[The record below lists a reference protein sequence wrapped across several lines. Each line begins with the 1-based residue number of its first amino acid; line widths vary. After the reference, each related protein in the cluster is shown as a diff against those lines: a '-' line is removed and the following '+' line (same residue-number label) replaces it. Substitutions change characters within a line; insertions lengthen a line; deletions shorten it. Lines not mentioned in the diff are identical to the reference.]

1 MGRIYNI
8 HPDSAGSIIDAV
20 ALAGRIR
27 ELGGRADGWR
37 RQPGGPLRNDLAA
50 AGGRGLSA
58 VGGGYGK
65 RRGI

>member
-27 ELGGRADGWR
+27 ELGGGAMVGDDSLV
-37 RQPGGPLRNDLAA
+37 GPSATIWQQL
-50 AGGRGLSA
+50 A
-58 VGGGYGK
+58 VGA
-65 RRGI
+65 